1 MPPRKK
7 TKTDVWGAAQD
18 AAMRLHGQD
27 LQVSEQTERERSQRT
42 ALPLEQ
48 IQDRASDTRQLRQD
62 HVEQLAESIAVLGL
76 LEPLVVDNQGRLLAG
91 GHRKAAIYYVK
102 EFHPE
107 AYEQHFLDDIVPVRM
122 LLFNADDDP
131 EKALQVEISEN
142 EKRRDYT
149 PAEVRALADRLRSAG
164 YADTAGRPSKGEKR
178 LRPALEIIIGKSLR
192 SVRRYL
198 TEEKPVQF
206 GQVSKKTAL
215 RRAKSALEQWMSVV
229 ENEETTATERQLSKK
244 LPSLLE
250 LMEKLIEQN

>member
-1 MPPRKK
+1 
-7 TKTDVWGAAQD
+7 
-18 AAMRLHGQD
+18 MRLHGQD

-42 ALPLEQ
+42 ALPLDQ

-91 GHRKAAIYYVK
+91 GHRKAAIYHVK
-102 EFHPE
+102 ESHPE
-107 AYEQHFLDDIVPVRM
+107 AYEQHFQDDIVPVRM
-122 LLFNADDDP
+122 LAFNADDDP

-164 YADTAGRPSKGEKR
+164 YADTPGRPIKDEKR

-229 ENEETTATERQLSKK
+229 GNEETTATERQLSKK

-250 LMEKLIEQN
+250 LMEKLIEHN